1 MWSAP
6 AKNMKKINMSIS
18 FVYGVSI
25 QDNCENAVF
34 TFLPFYKQNIAFF
47 LFLTYHCCVVDFG
60 YSEGESLS
68 NCMCR
73 ITFSTIKE
81 YSMGTTQP
89 IRNKDELTAFRMYH
103 KDIRPN
109 SRNYCLIV
117 MGLNTA
123 LRISDLLR
131 LKWDNV
137 YNFKHHEFRTHFLIN
152 EQKTGKNNYVTL
164 NYNATDA
171 LKDYF
176 NERNPNDH
184 EFIFTKNTC
193 RYRPISRTQAYRI
206 VKTAAGKT
214 VQDEH
219 ISCHSLRKTFG
230 YHAWKNG
237 TPPALLMDVYN
248 HSSYEITQ
256 HYLGIE
262 QDERDEIYL
271 KLEL

>member
-1 MWSAP
+1 
-6 AKNMKKINMSIS
+6 
-18 FVYGVSI
+18 
-25 QDNCENAVF
+25 
-34 TFLPFYKQNIAFF
+34 
-47 LFLTYHCCVVDFG
+47 
-60 YSEGESLS
+60 
-68 NCMCR
+68 
-73 ITFSTIKE
+73 
-81 YSMGTTQP
+81 MGTTQP
-89 IRNKDELTAFRMYH
+89 IRNKDELTAFRMYY

-131 LKWDNV
+131 LKWNNV
-137 YNFKHHEFRTHFLIN
+137 Y
-152 EQKTGKNNYVTL
+152 
-164 NYNATDA
+164 
-171 LKDYF
+171 
-176 NERNPNDH
+176 
-184 EFIFTKNTC
+184 KNTC
-193 RYRPISRTQAYRI
+193 RYQPISRTQAYRI
-206 VKTAAGKT
+206 VRTAAGRT

>member
-1 MWSAP
+1 
-6 AKNMKKINMSIS
+6 
-18 FVYGVSI
+18 
-25 QDNCENAVF
+25 
-34 TFLPFYKQNIAFF
+34 
-47 LFLTYHCCVVDFG
+47 
-60 YSEGESLS
+60 
-68 NCMCR
+68 
-73 ITFSTIKE
+73 
-81 YSMGTTQP
+81 MGTTQP
-89 IRNKDELTAFRMYH
+89 IRNKDELTAFRMYY
-103 KDIRPN
+103 KDIHPN

-193 RYRPISRTQAYRI
+193 RYQPISRTQAYRI

-214 VQDEH
+214 VQHEH

-230 YHAWKNG
+230 YHA
-237 TPPALLMDVYN
+237 
-248 HSSYEITQ
+248 
-256 HYLGIE
+256 
-262 QDERDEIYL
+262 
-271 KLEL
+271 

>member
-1 MWSAP
+1 
-6 AKNMKKINMSIS
+6 
-18 FVYGVSI
+18 
-25 QDNCENAVF
+25 
-34 TFLPFYKQNIAFF
+34 
-47 LFLTYHCCVVDFG
+47 
-60 YSEGESLS
+60 
-68 NCMCR
+68 
-73 ITFSTIKE
+73 
-81 YSMGTTQP
+81 MGTTQP
-89 IRNKDELTAFRMYH
+89 IRNKDELTAFRMYY

-123 LRISDLLR
+123 LRISNLLR

-137 YNFKHHEFRTHFLIN
+137 YN
-152 EQKTGKNNYVTL
+152 Y
-164 NYNATDA
+164 
-171 LKDYF
+171 
-176 NERNPNDH
+176 
-184 EFIFTKNTC
+184 TC
-193 RYRPISRTQAYRI
+193 RYQPISRTQAYRI

>member
-1 MWSAP
+1 MR
-6 AKNMKKINMSIS
+6 
-18 FVYGVSI
+18 
-25 QDNCENAVF
+25 
-34 TFLPFYKQNIAFF
+34 L
-47 LFLTYHCCVVDFG
+47 
-60 YSEGESLS
+60 
-68 NCMCR
+68 
-73 ITFSTIKE
+73 ITFSTVKE

-89 IRNKDELTAFRMYH
+89 IRNKDELMAFRMYY

-137 YNFKHHEFRTHFLIN
+137 YN
-152 EQKTGKNNYVTL
+152 Y
-164 NYNATDA
+164 
-171 LKDYF
+171 
-176 NERNPNDH
+176 
-184 EFIFTKNTC
+184 TC
-193 RYRPISRTQAYRI
+193 RYQPISRTQAYRI
-206 VKTAAGKT
+206 VKTAAGRT

>member
-1 MWSAP
+1 MWSVP

-18 FVYGVSI
+18 FVYDVSI

-34 TFLPFYKQNIAFF
+34 TFLPFYKQN
-47 LFLTYHCCVVDFG
+47 
-60 YSEGESLS
+60 
-68 NCMCR
+68 

-89 IRNKDELTAFRMYH
+89 IRNKDELTAFRMYY

-137 YNFKHHEFRTHFLIN
+137 YNFEH
-152 EQKTGKNNYVTL
+152 
-164 NYNATDA
+164 
-171 LKDYF
+171 
-176 NERNPNDH
+176 H

-193 RYRPISRTQAYRI
+193 RYQPISRTQAYRI

-214 VQDEH
+214 VQDE
-219 ISCHSLRKTFG
+219 K
-230 YHAWKNG
+230 
-237 TPPALLMDVYN
+237 
-248 HSSYEITQ
+248 
-256 HYLGIE
+256 
-262 QDERDEIYL
+262 DEIYL

>member
-1 MWSAP
+1 
-6 AKNMKKINMSIS
+6 
-18 FVYGVSI
+18 
-25 QDNCENAVF
+25 
-34 TFLPFYKQNIAFF
+34 
-47 LFLTYHCCVVDFG
+47 
-60 YSEGESLS
+60 
-68 NCMCR
+68 
-73 ITFSTIKE
+73 
-81 YSMGTTQP
+81 MGTTQP
-89 IRNKDELTAFRMYH
+89 IRNNDELTAFRMYY

-193 RYRPISRTQAYRI
+193 RYQPISRTQAYRI
-206 VKTAAGKT
+206 VQCRMSTSAVIRLERRLAITPGKMA
-214 VQDEH
+214 H
-219 ISCHSLRKTFG
+219 LPLCSWMSI
-230 YHAWKNG
+230 
-237 TPPALLMDVYN
+237 
-248 HSSYEITQ
+248 IT
-256 HYLGIE
+256 HHMRLPSI
-262 QDERDEIYL
+262 IW
-271 KLEL
+271 ELSRMRGMRFI